1 MELKK
6 LKVSGKGSE
15 LGVHQ
20 SGFLAPLLP
29 QSKLCTKTQLPT
41 SAWVQ
46 LYSCVDGC
54 GHSYTQTSPILC
66 LGHHCEFTVGK
77 LIKHRVVR
85 YSLGYSRVYGLPKR
99 LSGKKNPPAMRE
111 TWVPSLGREDHLE
124 EEMATHSS
132 ILAWRNPMDSRAWQA
147 TSSSQ
152 GHKSLIQLSS

>member
-6 LKVSGKGSE
+6 LKVSGKGTE

-99 LSGKKNPPAMRE
+99 LSGKKTHLPCGRPGFHPWVGKIPLRRKWQPTPVFWPGEIPWTAEPGRLHPAHRVTRE
-111 TWVPSLGREDHLE
+111 SDMT
-124 EEMATHSS
+124 
-132 ILAWRNPMDSRAWQA
+132 
-147 TSSSQ
+147 
-152 GHKSLIQLSS
+152 